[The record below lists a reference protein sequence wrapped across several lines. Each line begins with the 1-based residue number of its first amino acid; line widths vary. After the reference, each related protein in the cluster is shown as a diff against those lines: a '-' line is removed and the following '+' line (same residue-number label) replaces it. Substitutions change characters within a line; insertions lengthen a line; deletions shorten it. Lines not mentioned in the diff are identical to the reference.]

1 MRGRCPARRI
11 STAMMAVLA
20 VAAGLTGFGSGTAVA
35 AACRRWTVVLQ
46 PDLGAGEIL
55 YGVAVVPHTLRAWAA
70 GDLSAEGGGENGL
83 LLHWNGSKWQQ
94 DGALPSLDGASLTG
108 VAAVSQSDAWAVG
121 GYSGGGYQFR
131 RTLILHWNGTR
142 WQRVGSPFPG
152 YRSADSGLYGVAATS
167 GKNAWAVGGEISS
180 TGQATLILHW
190 NGTRWQRVPGPS
202 PGAQGNELTAVAAV
216 SATDAWAVGDS
227 DNGQDNSRTLI
238 EHWNGKAWKKVASP
252 NPETGHEWQDYLH
265 GVAAIS
271 ATDAWAVGYAEHG
284 DLPAGDSSTADVPII
299 EHWNGTRWKLVP
311 ASASP
316 VDLDAV
322 TAISARNVWAVGD
335 LGTEHWNGKAWTR
348 VSSPDLGKGFL
359 YGVSA
364 SSTRKITLAVGAQY
378 PYEFFSRAVALYH
391 C

>member
-131 RTLILHWNGTR
+131 R
-142 WQRVGSPFPG
+142 
-152 YRSADSGLYGVAATS
+152 
-167 GKNAWAVGGEISS
+167 
-180 TGQATLILHW
+180 TLILHW